1 MIFKTFS
8 SNGGFLSSF
17 GVFGRSFSQITQSV
31 SNDIQRWKTDAQY
44 SQEALDALTESN
56 GGKYVEGSRQAAL
69 SQMPAD
75 LSPSKFSHGFLRS
88 GYLRNPFG
96 SEAINSSA
104 IEQYKQFQQKLESGA
119 ETAKAFCQ
127 STDNLD
133 ASILRY
139 ANSCG
144 YTNMSLEGFKQSLDK
159 STLSVR
165 AAELGMKALAI
176 ASNFVLMAGIS
187 ALISGFIQFLQVSDK
202 VANKAKECG
211 ESFKQEADSIEQY
224 KQKIAELQQTANS
237 QTASVEEVTTAR
249 KNLLSVQDEMIEKF
263 GSEKETIDI
272 VTEAINGQAD
282 ALDKLTS
289 KTWQEKLNDFNTEA
303 GKIGNLK
310 YAFGF
315 GGYHSRVEEM
325 LGEYENVQSIIGASD
340 LFSGLDVDDATYQKF
355 LQLAKSLGAEV
366 ISDDM
371 GYDLLQI
378 NGNASQ
384 VYETLSAIQTEAK
397 NLQLPDSISER
408 IGDYVKKAQNLKD
421 TWQQFYEE
429 YILQEEILSK
439 SGQENGYDD
448 YYKNLVNVKS
458 KIDEAFKSGNDEAR
472 QDAIEEY
479 GNILSEATNN
489 IDDEDIVNFF
499 HNMYPTIQE
508 EVDTWNFK
516 VKFEANTDGLKDSIA
531 GYVQQFKDAGYS
543 SDEIANY
550 DPTNSNDVA
559 LNTAYYGLKG
569 SLNDNNID
577 IQKTTGLLEEL
588 RLAKSRTQIELEK
601 KFKVDLSGADEAT
614 QFILD
619 NLETAAK
626 VTDRSVDSVE
636 SLYKATKKLATV
648 DTSKTLSKTEIIS
661 QINGISEGFEELDKI
676 MSSIIDNDKAFDF
689 SLLDDKN
696 FTEIFSGY
704 TDEYNKFIET
714 ITNSPKD
721 IKSCQSAFD
730 DLATAYIYAQPF
742 MQQLSDST
750 ADVTAQYLKLM
761 GVSNSAEV
769 VAAALAQQHAEVA
782 WKTRDLS
789 NATAE
794 EIQELANESETTDT
808 ARLAYKAY
816 IAQKLL
822 DQVLNTNGDIAAL
835 AKIISAL
842 GLASDAWKHYYAA
855 KQQQEA
861 LASASIQKH
870 ADGSTYKTIDY
881 DRETGNV
888 LTKKNGKYYTNDGKE
903 YTGLVASK
911 IVSSY
916 AEQQISDQTDKYYE
930 KLAKDFEEKAK
941 VPING
946 YSGGNKSS
954 NTSASNDKGGSGS
967 NSGSDSEKD
976 FDWIERRKKLLEEEI
991 SELDSKAN
999 SSRLRYVGIDDDTT
1013 TRALSLFDKIHNQAT
1028 LSMDDFAWLTQA
1040 ASSAGMSLDEFY
1052 QHVQNGGGVSR
1063 ASYLEEEIAK
1073 IKAQIPEYQQI
1084 AEQYSK
1090 QYEEA
1095 VSKLPEEYRKKI
1107 EAGGDKVEKLKK
1119 DDGSEEVQDAIDLYD
1134 KYKEALQD
1142 VETQEDDLYTKQKQK
1157 YDDTNEYL
1165 EHQQQLL
1172 EDRNSLIS
1180 KQIDYLDATGSL
1192 VSASAYESLIANLD
1206 QQKALVEQ
1214 QLENRKREL
1223 AAMMAENPDYEGSA
1237 DYYELQQS
1245 IDDAELS
1252 LLDLST
1258 QQAEYNDTLLQLPI
1272 NNIQKLVDMYDDITT
1287 AMENWKNEI
1296 ESAGKSV
1303 TGDYYQEQ
1311 IKNGQAT
1318 IHQLQEQRSAVE
1330 DVIQE
1335 YETGSDKWVEMNSK
1349 LNDIDSSISSI
1360 VVNMN
1365 EWNEAMLQIPIDKME
1380 QLVSDLQL
1388 VKDALDDVNEEHQT
1402 VISAVTGA
1410 IDKQREAWEDAQEA
1424 ETDAIQDRID
1434 AIQDQL
1440 DLLDEQNEALDL
1452 QVAKEQAL
1460 KKLEDAKTQKKN
1472 RVIRDGQVVYE
1483 ADEDAI
1489 RDATESLQDAEANI
1503 KKNQLEK
1510 EKEALEDQLDDIND
1524 KYDDLYDKLD
1534 KIANKWEKIQSDREQ
1549 ASNEKVADRYLGD
1562 DWINKVLSGNDDDI
1576 YDAFKELYNQNVD
1589 SQEQYDSQIKSTEQI
1604 QTLVNT
1610 YISAY
1615 RSGTLTRDQA
1625 MSGIRNVLASVNQ
1638 EMTAGD
1644 NVRNILAYLS
1654 TQNSTGATTNDILA
1668 ATQSQLS
1675 NTANDIM
1682 ASLDVYE
1689 SNSNMITKYMSTFP
1703 QLQDTVSS
1711 MLNTIDDVDDSLDD
1725 INDTLSDGFD
1735 DVVETLGSWRKQQEE
1750 EDDDDDD
1757 GDTSTKHDTYDAP
1770 NGWQS
1775 SDKFDGGN
1783 GKQGYEA
1790 GWTRKYADGIK
1801 EGIIGNVGDK
1811 EKYMAI
1817 REMATTNLKP
1827 DEQPILAHSG
1837 EIVLNPDQQKQLL
1850 KNIQQSAITPDM
1862 LLKPV
1867 NVPMLSN
1874 SSDQNITMNFG
1885 DLSFPDVRDVD
1896 GFAKAVARDFP
1907 GLMRQAMSK
1916 TR

>member
-31 SNDIQRWKTDAQY
+31 SNDIQRWKKDAQY
-44 SQEALDALTESN
+44 SQETLDDLTEGN
-56 GGKYVEGSRQAAL
+56 GGKYIEGSRQAAL

-75 LSPSKFSHGFLRS
+75 LAPSKFSHGFLRS

-96 SEAINSSA
+96 SEAINSTA
-104 IEQYKQFQQKLESGA
+104 IEQYKQFQKQLESGA

-187 ALISGFIQFLQVSDK
+187 ALISGFIQFLQVSDN

-315 GGYHSRVEEM
+315 DGYHSRVEEM

-340 LFSGLDVDDATYQKF
+340 LFSGLDIDDATYQKF

-408 IGDYVKKAQNLKD
+408 IGDYAKKAQNLKD

-448 YYKNLVNVKS
+448 YYKNLVNAKS

-472 QDAIEEY
+472 QDAVEEY

-626 VTDRSVDSVE
+626 VTDRSVDSVDDLAE
-636 SLYKATKKLATV
+636 AIKRLQNVASATDSTDSKLDMIT
-648 DTSKTLSKTEIIS
+648 
-661 QINGISEGFEELDKI
+661 QINGMSEGFEELDKI

-689 SLLDDKN
+689 SLFDDKN
-696 FTEIFSGY
+696 FKKTFGGLTE
-704 TDEYNKFIET
+704 EYENFIET
-714 ITNSPKD
+714 ISNSPKD
-721 IKSCQSAFD
+721 INACQSAFD
-730 DLATAYIYAQPF
+730 SLLSAWIESSGILNDVDEANASVTAA
-742 MQQLSDST
+742 MLT
-750 ADVTAQYLKLM
+750 NMGVTNADVL
-761 GVSNSAEV
+761 V
-769 VAAALAQQHAEVA
+769 
-782 WKTRDLS
+782 
-789 NATAE
+789 
-794 EIQELANESETTDT
+794 
-808 ARLAYKAY
+808 
-816 IAQKLL
+816 
-822 DQVLNTNGDIAAL
+822 
-835 AKIISAL
+835 
-842 GLASDAWKHYYAA
+842 
-855 KQQQEA
+855 QEA
-861 LASASIQKH
+861 LARNLASVRAEEEYAALTSKNLADATTEEVIALCSESSTLDETTQNIALYQLKKIAANSITMDTSQDIANLMSLVKMCGGTVTALQAVYNAKQGAFQALQGNLSQVMSAPLGANNPIAAGEAQKQ
-870 ADGSTYKTIDY
+870 AAEYKKQTEAEYNQIMAQA
-881 DRETGNV
+881 
-888 LTKKNGKYYTNDGKE
+888 TKEINDTLNAN
-903 YTGLVASK
+903 Y
-911 IVSSY
+911 
-916 AEQQISDQTDKYYE
+916 
-930 KLAKDFEEKAK
+930 K
-941 VPING
+941 VTPVYG
-946 YSGGNKSS
+946 GGNKSS

-967 NSGSDSEKD
+967 NSGSDSKKD
-976 FDWIERRKKLLEEEI
+976 FDWIERRKKLFEEEI

-1073 IKAQIPEYQQI
+1073 IKAKIPEYQQA

-1142 VETQEDDLYTKQKQK
+1142 VETQEDDLYAKQKQK

-1245 IDDAELS
+1245 IDDTELS

-1318 IHQLQEQRSAVE
+1318 IRQLQEQRSAVE

-1388 VKDALDDVNEEHQT
+1388 VKDALDDANEEHQT

-1472 RVIRDGQVVYE
+1472 RVIRDGQLVYE

-1534 KIANKWEKIQSDREQ
+1534 KVANKWEKIQSDREQ

-1711 MLNTIDDVDDSLDD
+1711 MSNTIDDVDDSLDD

-1735 DVVETLGSWRKQQEE
+1735 DVVEALGSWRKQQEE

>member
-31 SNDIQRWKTDAQY
+31 SNDIQRWKKDAQY
-44 SQEALDALTESN
+44 AQKVLDILTECN
-56 GGKYVEGSRQAAL
+56 GGKYIEGSRQAAL
-69 SQMPAD
+69 SQMPPD
-75 LSPSKFSHGFLRS
+75 LAPSKFSHGFLRS

-159 STLSVR
+159 STLSVG

-340 LFSGLDVDDATYQKF
+340 MFSGLDVDDATYQKF

-371 GYDLLQI
+371 GLNDGMTYDLLQI

-408 IGDYVKKAQNLKD
+408 IGDYAKKAQNLKD

-448 YYKNLVNVKS
+448 YYKNLVNAKS

-531 GYVQQFKDAGYS
+531 GYVQQFTDAGYS

-626 VTDRSVDSVE
+626 VTDRSVDSVDDLAE
-636 SLYKATKKLATV
+636 AIKRLQNVASATDSTDSKLDMIT
-648 DTSKTLSKTEIIS
+648 
-661 QINGISEGFEELDKI
+661 QINGMSEGFEELDKI

-689 SLLDDKN
+689 SLFDDKN
-696 FTEIFSGY
+696 FKETFGGLTE
-704 TDEYNKFIET
+704 EYKNFIET
-714 ITNSPKD
+714 ISNSPKD
-721 IKSCQSAFD
+721 INACQSAFD
-730 DLATAYIYAQPF
+730 SL
-742 MQQLSDST
+742 LSAWIESSGILNDVDETNAS
-750 ADVTAQYLKLM
+750 VTAAMLTNM
-761 GVSNSAEV
+761 GVTNAD
-769 VAAALAQQHAEVA
+769 ALV
-782 WKTRDLS
+782 
-789 NATAE
+789 
-794 EIQELANESETTDT
+794 
-808 ARLAYKAY
+808 
-816 IAQKLL
+816 
-822 DQVLNTNGDIAAL
+822 
-835 AKIISAL
+835 
-842 GLASDAWKHYYAA
+842 
-855 KQQQEA
+855 QEA
-861 LASASIQKH
+861 LARNLASVRAEEEYAALTSKNLADATTEEVIALCSESNTLTETAQNIALYQLKKIAANSITMDTSQDIANLMSLVKMCGGTVTALQAVYNAKQGAFQALQGNLSQVMSAPLGANNPIVAGEAQKQ
-870 ADGSTYKTIDY
+870 AAEYKKQTEAEYNQIMAQA
-881 DRETGNV
+881 
-888 LTKKNGKYYTNDGKE
+888 TKEINDTLNAN
-903 YTGLVASK
+903 Y
-911 IVSSY
+911 
-916 AEQQISDQTDKYYE
+916 
-930 KLAKDFEEKAK
+930 K
-941 VPING
+941 VTPVYG
-946 YSGGNKSS
+946 GGNKSS

-1073 IKAQIPEYQQI
+1073 IKAKIPEYQQA
-1084 AEQYSK
+1084 AEQYNK

-1142 VETQEDDLYTKQKQK
+1142 VETQEDDLYAKQKQK

-1245 IDDAELS
+1245 IDDTELS

-1318 IHQLQEQRSAVE
+1318 IRQLQEQRSAVE

-1460 KKLEDAKTQKKN
+1460 KKLEDAKAQKKN

-1625 MSGIRNVLASVNQ
+1625 ISGIRNVLASVNQ

-1735 DVVETLGSWRKQQEE
+1735 DVVEALGSWRKQQEE